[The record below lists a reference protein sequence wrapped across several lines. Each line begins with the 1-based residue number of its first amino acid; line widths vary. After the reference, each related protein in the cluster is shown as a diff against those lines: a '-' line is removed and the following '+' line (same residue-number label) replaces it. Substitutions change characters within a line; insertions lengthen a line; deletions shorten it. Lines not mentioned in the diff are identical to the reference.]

1 MQRRPPTPTQARRS
15 LPYVLLLIGTLLLIA
30 LFPAVSP
37 LWSAAAVACLSV
49 LIVRHRRQSRK
60 PPGDS
65 GTLARF
71 APYALLILV
80 AAGLGALRAE
90 VGPALM
96 APVIAIA
103 IMLGVARWR
112 VGNPYVVG
120 AILFVGALLVPLF
133 ALLGFDALW
142 ALVPFL
148 PRPLPYP
155 LVSFL
160 LGAALLGVAAWLYL
174 RPWWVRKE
182 SGHPYWAAAGAVA
195 LLVAAQPV
203 AALII
208 ANGKKGTPLDELRPA
223 AVSQLDVIVLRDG
236 SDTAKLGRVVATRG
250 WKVTNWVGQVSGDH
264 VTWGEAGEPPRQ
276 PRADA
281 DRVVMLAVDGAPGRL
296 NTTQSLPLARR
307 EAGEI
312 DRWMRLADE
321 FTQRD
326 TPTFAVLQ
334 STEEAPA
341 GARRLADWRHR
352 LTPAGEEPDGR
363 RHGGVLSLQQLD
375 GDRSLTDV
383 ALRYAVLS
391 PTTDQDLALA
401 AKHRPA
407 LFFDSGEP
415 FPTPLNI
422 DRLLASGKIKL
433 CAKSQA
439 LSSLCPT
446 VTTSADLH
454 NDGGHLAFDLKDL
467 AGVDKESTIYVNVTR
482 SGNDQPKSVYL
493 DYWWF
498 FPHNPTGA
506 GRGALCGV
514 GFVLA
519 GATCF
524 DHQSDWE
531 GVTVVLDESK
541 EPPVAT
547 AVLYAQHDGTTRYP
561 WATLQRLWHEGRDGG
576 DVERVRRRFGQKI
589 DTDLHPLVFAAR
601 GTHAS
606 YPKSCAS
613 EACHVAG
620 VQLNEK
626 SHDGKKTWAG
636 NDTRRCQ
643 SICVA
648 ALPTRRGGNG
658 RALWN
663 AFDGPW
669 GAVNCF
675 AVVLCTSSD
684 PPLAPGAQARYR
696 VPWCARTTVVT
707 INGHDRHYTRP
718 KDEDCPARKPP
729 LAAGTD
735 AAGLLALGDSFSSG
749 QGAGHFDP
757 ATTGHGN
764 TCFRSPDAWPQV
776 LAPKLRLTALPSL
789 ACSGATAPEV
799 LRDRAGGQVERRRSQ
814 VGRIGGSP
822 KVITITIGGN
832 DVGFA
837 KVLRDCVSVDCKRK
851 YDKPS
856 GDVLARRVDDLARDT
871 LPPLYRAIRAAAPGA
886 RLLVVGYPR
895 LFPKDVPDHATPNCA
910 AWGLITS
917 EEVGYLNRRT
927 ETLNAGIRQA
937 ARSVD
942 VEFVD
947 VEDAFDGHELRCS
960 GMTYMNRLKP
970 LSRLRPSSFHPNA
983 AGHARLAEVV
993 AARVS

>member
-1 MQRRPPTPTQARRS
+1 MERQPPAPSRARRS
-15 LPYVLLLIGTLLLIA
+15 LPFVLLTIGVLLLSA
-30 LFPAVSP
+30 VFPAVSP
-37 LWSAAAVACLSV
+37 LWTAIAVACGSV
-49 LIVRHRRQSRK
+49 LFLRSDRSKTTTGPRVE
-60 PPGDS
+60 
-65 GTLARF
+65 RF
-71 APYALLILV
+71 APFGLLICI

-90 VGPALM
+90 IGLVLM
-96 APVIAIA
+96 IPVIAVAAALCVASVKVKQPLCAAA
-103 IMLGVARWR
+103 I
-112 VGNPYVVG
+112 
-120 AILFVGALLVPLF
+120 ILLGALLVPLF

-155 LVSFL
+155 LLSFL
-160 LGAALLGVAAWLYL
+160 LGAALLGGAAWIYL
-174 RPWWVRKE
+174 QPWWVREK
-182 SGHPYWAAAGAVA
+182 SRKRYWAGVAALAI
-195 LLVAAQPV
+195 LVAAQPV
-203 AALII
+203 VALII
-208 ANGKKGTPLDELRPA
+208 ANDKKGKPLKELRPA
-223 AVSQLDVIVLRDG
+223 AVSQLDVIVLRDD
-236 SDTAKLGRVVATRG
+236 SDRSAIDQQVPNLRG
-250 WKVTNWVGQVSGDH
+250 WGVTTWVGQVSGDA
-264 VTWGEAGEPPRQ
+264 VRWGEGGEPPRRS
-276 PRADA
+276 RADA
-281 DRVVMLAVDGAPGRL
+281 DRVLMLVVDGAPRRL
-296 NTTQSLPLARR
+296 TATESLPQARR
-307 EAGEI
+307 EAGEV
-312 DRWMRLADE
+312 DRWLRLADD
-321 FTQRD
+321 FTQSD

-334 STEEAPA
+334 STEDNPA
-341 GARRLADWRHR
+341 GARRFAGWRKR
-352 LTPAGEEPDGR
+352 LTPAGETPDGQ
-363 RHGGVLSLQQLD
+363 RHGGVLSLQGLD

-391 PTTDQDLALA
+391 PSTDQDLALA

-407 LFFDSGEP
+407 LYFDGGEP
-415 FPTPLNI
+415 YPTPLNI
-422 DRLLASGKIKL
+422 DRLLASQKIRL
-433 CAKSQA
+433 CEERQP
-439 LSSLCPT
+439 LSSLCPI
-446 VTTSADLH
+446 VRSSADLH
-454 NDGGHLAFDLKDL
+454 NDGGHLAFHLKDL
-467 AGVDKESTIYVNVTR
+467 AGVDEQSTIYVNVTR
-482 SGNDQPKSVYL
+482 SGNDHRRSVYL
-493 DYWWF
+493 DFWWF

-531 GVTVVLDESK
+531 GVTVVLDEGK
-541 EPPVAT
+541 DPPVPT

-561 WATLQRLWHEGRDGG
+561 WATLQRLWHEGGDGG
-576 DVERVRRRFGQKI
+576 EVDRVRRRFGQKI
-589 DTDLHPLVFAAR
+589 DTDLRPLVFAAR

-626 SHDGKKTWAG
+626 SHDGKKAWAG

-675 AVVLCTSSD
+675 AVVICTSSD

-707 INGHDRHYTRP
+707 INGHDRHYKRP

-735 AAGLLALGDSFSSG
+735 AGGLLALGDSFSSG

-917 EEVGYLNRRT
+917 EEVSYLNRRT

-993 AARVS
+993 AAQVS